1 MSMEI
6 KPGYKM
12 TEVGVIPDE
21 WDLVTAGQIGR
32 FRGGNGFPLKFQGE
46 VTGTYPFFKVSDMNN
61 EGNETRMFVANN
73 YISDITRKTLGA
85 TIFAENSIVF
95 AKVGAAIFLER
106 KRILAQPS
114 CLDNNMTAF
123 ELDDK
128 KADYRYVHHRL
139 IHTRLS
145 DLVSTTALPS
155 LSGNVLSQ
163 IKFPLP
169 MLEEQRAIA
178 SALSDVDVLLTEIDR
193 LIAKK
198 RDIQQATMQQL
209 LTGQR
214 RLPGFSDKW
223 EMKRLGDVASLNR
236 FNIIPFATPDKTF
249 VHFSL
254 PAFDEGKRP
263 VREPGAAIGSNKF
276 SVPANAIL
284 VSKLN
289 PRIPRVWLPQDIPTN
304 AVASTEFLVLT
315 PRDGVTR
322 EFLYVV
328 CKSSSFCAQMEL
340 AATGTTGSHQRI
352 SPGSALGLS
361 VNVPSEKSEQ
371 SAIATILFDMDTEIA
386 SLESRLE
393 KTRQLKQGMMQELL
407 TGRVRLV

>member
-209 LTGQR
+209 LNGQR

>member
-214 RLPGFSDKW
+214 RLPGFNGEW
-223 EMKRLGDVASLNR
+223 EVKRLGEVAPLQRGYDLPNPKLEKGEYPVVYSNGVMNYHSTFMVKGPGVVTGRSGTIGNVHYIEDSFWPHNTSLWVTNFRGNSPKFISYLLASVGLIRFSTGSGVPTLNR
-236 FNIIPFATPDKTF
+236 NDVHAHEVSIP
-249 VHFSL
+249 
-254 PAFDEGKRP
+254 
-263 VREPGAAIGSNKF
+263 
-276 SVPANAIL
+276 
-284 VSKLN
+284 
-289 PRIPRVWLPQDIPTN
+289 
-304 AVASTEFLVLT
+304 
-315 PRDGVTR
+315 
-322 EFLYVV
+322 
-328 CKSSSFCAQMEL
+328 
-340 AATGTTGSHQRI
+340 
-352 SPGSALGLS
+352 
-361 VNVPSEKSEQ
+361 PSEKEQ
-371 SAIATILFDMDTEIA
+371 TAIATILSDMDAELA
-386 SLESRLE
+386 ALEARHE
-393 KTRQLKQGMMQELL
+393 KARQLKHGIMQELL
-407 TGRVRLV
+407 TGRTRLIDKVSL

>member
-198 RDIQQATMQQL
+198 RDIQQAAMQQL

-214 RLPGFSDKW
+214 RLPGFSGGW
-223 EMKRLGDVASLNR
+223 
-236 FNIIPFATPDKTF
+236 
-249 VHFSL
+249 
-254 PAFDEGKRP
+254 
-263 VREPGAAIGSNKF
+263 
-276 SVPANAIL
+276 
-284 VSKLN
+284 
-289 PRIPRVWLPQDIPTN
+289 
-304 AVASTEFLVLT
+304 
-315 PRDGVTR
+315 GV
-322 EFLYVV
+322 
-328 CKSSSFCAQMEL
+328 
-340 AATGTTGSHQRI
+340 
-352 SPGSALGLS
+352 
-361 VNVPSEKSEQ
+361 
-371 SAIATILFDMDTEIA
+371 
-386 SLESRLE
+386 
-393 KTRQLKQGMMQELL
+393 
-407 TGRVRLV
+407 